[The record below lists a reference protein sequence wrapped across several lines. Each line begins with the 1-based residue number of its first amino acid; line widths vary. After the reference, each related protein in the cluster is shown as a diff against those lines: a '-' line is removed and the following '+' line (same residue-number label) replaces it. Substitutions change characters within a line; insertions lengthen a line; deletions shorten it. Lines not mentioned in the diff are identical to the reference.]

1 MTVTDVLI
9 AAALIAGA
17 WLWVRWRMKN
27 LERRRLEAERGF
39 AGPEDGDED
48 DEPEPEVNAWTP
60 GQPGRG
66 AVDIALARLYK
77 DTRTMR
83 VPVTARSGE
92 PSAPLSEIAVFL
104 AFSPAPFW
112 HMVTFGLS
120 DIGEK
125 RGGDP
130 ALSGAG
136 IELTMRVAPDDDEPA
151 PWSFELLRALATL
164 VHAGHVVHR
173 GTSIPLPPGLLA
185 QPIRGVGAVLFVD
198 DSKLNTLPTSNGAVT
213 FLQVV
218 PLTTDEYAL
227 IGRWDFSQVVAELRL
242 AIPGLAVRAGRPSIL
257 VGPRAADIERRARAE
272 GSSQEVDVCG
282 GLDFEGDS
290 VVLDGI
296 NRAVVLKFLR
306 YRVGYGR
313 RGRMESGD
321 QVFVL
326 EPGPLALIVA
336 GDRAVL
342 RVPADRAGALA
353 DALTSAA
360 SGPFAFDGL
369 PLFRLTE

>member
-9 AAALIAGA
+9 AAALLASA
-17 WLWVRWRMKN
+17 WLWVRWRMKT
-27 LERRRLEAERGF
+27 LERRRLEAEG
-39 AGPEDGDED
+39 ALGSDGDGGD
-48 DEPEPEVNAWTP
+48 DEEPDVNAWTP

-66 AVDIALARLYK
+66 AIDIALARIYK
-77 DTRTMR
+77 DTRTAH
-83 VPVTARSGE
+83 VPITARSGE
-92 PSAPLSEIAVFL
+92 PSAPLAEIQVFL
-104 AFSPAPFW
+104 SFSPAPFW
-112 HMVTFGLS
+112 HLITFGLS
-120 DIGEK
+120 DIGDK
-125 RGGDP
+125 RGDDP
-130 ALSGAG
+130 ELSGAG
-136 IELTMRVAPDDDEPA
+136 IELTMRLAPDDDEPA
-151 PWSFELLRALATL
+151 PWSIELLRALATL
-164 VHAGHVVHR
+164 VHAGNLVHR
-173 GTSIPLPPGLLA
+173 GTSLPLPPGLLA

-198 DSKLNTLPTSNGAVT
+198 DNKLGTLPTSNGAVT

-218 PLTTDEYAL
+218 PLTVDEYAL
-227 IGRWDFSQVVAELRL
+227 IGRWDVSQVVAELRL

-257 VGPRAADIERRARAE
+257 VGPRAADIERRAGAE

-282 GLDFEGDS
+282 GLDWDGDL

-326 EPGPLALIVA
+326 EPGPLSLIVA

-360 SGPFAFDGL
+360 NGRFAFDGV
-369 PLFRLTE
+369 PLFRLTD